1 MEPVLPCTE
10 LEFTSFVGP
19 IFPTVG
25 LEDQVSLDTLWEIVQ
40 EWIAE
45 NWHDAAWHTIIGE
58 SLVPPIVTV
67 NDLVA
72 QVETIANSAFPGL
85 NCWATPVEEDN

>member
-19 IFPTVG
+19 IFPAVG
-25 LEDQVSLDTLWEIVQ
+25 LEDQVSLDTLWEVVQ
-40 EWIAE
+40 EWVAE
-45 NWHDAAWHTIIGE
+45 NWHDAAWHAIIGE

-67 NDLVA
+67 NDLVV

-85 NCWATPVEEDN
+85 NCWATPVVEDN